1 MNEQRA
7 NRFIIKML
15 WQDGKETS
23 HTMSIVQA
31 IAFSK
36 LYQTSFIIA
45 EFLEG

>member
-7 NRFIIKML
+7 KRFIIKMF
-15 WQDGKETS
+15 WQDGNETS
-23 HTMSIVQA
+23 HTMSIAQA

-45 EFLEG
+45 QFLEG